1 MALDLALLEKGVDIA
16 IDKETPTSFI
26 EWLINKKIKKHND
39 NLSDEQKIKFM
50 EDSGLTIE
58 EDVYFTN

>member
-16 IDKETPTSFI
+16 IDKETPASFT
-26 EWLINKKIKKHND
+26 EWLINKRIKKHND
-39 NLSDEQKIKFM
+39 SLSDEQKIKFM